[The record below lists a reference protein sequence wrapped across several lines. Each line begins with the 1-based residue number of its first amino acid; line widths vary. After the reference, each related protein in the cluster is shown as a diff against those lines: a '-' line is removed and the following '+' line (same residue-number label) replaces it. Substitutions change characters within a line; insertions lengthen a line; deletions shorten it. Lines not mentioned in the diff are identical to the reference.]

1 MSLLAHEE
9 GSHSVASLIKG
20 NYESKLG
27 PMLEK
32 RKDVTLKRDTEATHR
47 SPMPW
52 QKREL
57 F

>member
-1 MSLLAHEE
+1 MAHEE